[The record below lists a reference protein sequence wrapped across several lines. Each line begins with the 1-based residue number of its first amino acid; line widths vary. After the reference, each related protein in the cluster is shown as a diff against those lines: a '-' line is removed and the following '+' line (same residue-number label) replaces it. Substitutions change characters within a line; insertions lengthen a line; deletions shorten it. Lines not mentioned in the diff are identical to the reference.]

1 MSLNRTRTSNLDR
14 ITLWIVED
22 DAPYRNSLSSAL
34 GGIAELDCAQS
45 LGTCEEALKA
55 LDEGDSPEVILM
67 DIGMPPG
74 KMNGIEATGKIKG
87 LSPATEIIMLT
98 IHGEDANVFKS
109 ICAGATGYL
118 LKNPAGGLDEIVTAV
133 KEVALGHQSPI
144 NPYIARRVLELF
156 ARIARPNAEYELT
169 KREKEI
175 LGHIVNGLTE
185 KDIAD
190 KLFVSYFTVNTH
202 VKNIYAKLHVHNRSG
217 LIAKVLKEH
226 LLSF

>member
-1 MSLNRTRTSNLDR
+1 MLET
-14 ITLWIVED
+14 ITVWIVED
-22 DAPYRNSLSSAL
+22 DAAYRTSLASTL
-34 GGIAELDCAQS
+34 NGIDGLDCARV
-45 LGTCEEALKA
+45 LGTCEEALEA
-55 LDEGDSPEVILM
+55 ICEGDSPEVILM

-74 KMNGIEATGKIKG
+74 RMTGIECAEKIKSR
-87 LSPATEIIMLT
+87 SPATEIIMLT

-144 NPYIARRVLELF
+144 DSYIARRVLDLF
-156 ARIARPNAEYELT
+156 ARIAKPNAEYELT

-175 LGHIVNGLTE
+175 LGHIVSGLTE

-190 KLFVSYFTVNTH
+190 KLFVSYYTVNTH
-202 VKNIYAKLHVHNRSG
+202 IKNIYAKLHVHNRSG